1 MKSVRGYLFGSLA
14 LLAACSS
21 GLESEPPGL
30 ETLATPTTVRVSIA
44 SAADDAEELKGRAV
58 QLTGSLLDL
67 RAKDGVLQLTGLRFQ
82 NLQIPPGA
90 KIDNAYLIFKAGD
103 NDTGAVSLEVYGE
116 ASDNA
121 STFSAAVNSLSSRAK
136 TSATSVW
143 KPNSWAVGG
152 TYRAVNLAPIVQE
165 IVSRSGW
172 QRGNALALF
181 VDGSSSAG
189 ERSAIAFG
197 NPYGAAPELVV
208 TYSGG
213 AEAVAAPAP
222 SNPTTA
228 AVSGTLT
235 LKIAGTKD
243 DAEESTGVVTSGKAL
258 DFSQDRQ
265 TVALRFTEVGL
276 PRGAKITA
284 ATLSFTAIADDSAPV
299 KLQVQ
304 AEAADSA
311 APFNASFKA
320 RAKTAASASWQPETW
335 KRDQAARTPDLSSVV
350 QEVVSRGGW
359 NSGNALAF
367 YVTGD
372 RNAKRSAYAW
382 DKNPALAPV
391 LRVSYDLPQQPS
403 PAPQPAPTPTPVPTP
418 APQPTP
424 VPAPAPQPIPVPT
437 PAPQP
442 APVPAPVPAPEPPP
456 APTPEPTSE
465 PEVTPVPS
473 ASSASCLEGDAPLLT
488 LAGDYASSVLVRN
501 KSAGVRVDARDA
513 RFLAQSSFL
522 TNYNSGSFCLSGG
535 FVHNGLSDAQ
545 DWDTFHSSSAL
556 VFYNT
561 PNAVIE
567 NMTVEMTG
575 DGITFKNNNPNWLFR
590 DSYIRHAGDD
600 GVENDRFNDGTVDD
614 VLIDWAYT
622 GLSCRKEQ
630 LGEQDVPYNFTVKNT
645 LIALKPQKGTYKGTS
660 TTPPGHNQLFKVTQG
675 VTRGCQLVLRDNV
688 FLISQYAGKIDP
700 SEDLK
705 VKYDVLNRSACQGH
719 KNTIVYTGGE
729 SWYLKELRAA
739 APECFDV
746 TTDIG
751 VWKAA
756 RARWFDRHPQFSE
769 YRDAEP
775 AGATN

>member
-1 MKSVRGYLFGSLA
+1 MKLYASIYLFGSLA
-14 LLAACSS
+14 LLAACNS
-21 GLESEPPGL
+21 GLEQG
-30 ETLATPTTVRVSIA
+30 
-44 SAADDAEELKGRAV
+44 
-58 QLTGSLLDL
+58 
-67 RAKDGVLQLTGLRFQ
+67 
-82 NLQIPPGA
+82 
-90 KIDNAYLIFKAGD
+90 
-103 NDTGAVSLEVYGE
+103 
-116 ASDNA
+116 
-121 STFSAAVNSLSSRAK
+121 
-136 TSATSVW
+136 
-143 KPNSWAVGG
+143 
-152 TYRAVNLAPIVQE
+152 
-165 IVSRSGW
+165 
-172 QRGNALALF
+172 
-181 VDGSSSAG
+181 
-189 ERSAIAFG
+189 
-197 NPYGAAPELVV
+197 PELAAQAV
-208 TYSGG
+208 TQTLSI
-213 AEAVAAPAP
+213 PL
-222 SNPTTA
+222 SN
-228 AVSGTLT
+228 G
-235 LKIAGTKD
+235 KD
-243 DAEESTGVVTSGKAL
+243 DVEEGSRMVMSGKAL
-258 DFSQDRQ
+258 DFSQNRQ
-265 TVALRFTEVGL
+265 TVALRFTNVKV
-276 PRGAKITA
+276 PRGAKIKA
-284 ATLSFTAIADDSAPV
+284 ATISFTAITNDAASLR
-299 KLQVQ
+299 LQVR
-304 AEAADSA
+304 AENGDNA
-311 APFNASFKA
+311 APFGKSVKT
-320 RAKTAASASWQPETW
+320 RTKTAAVANWNPGRWQ
-335 KRDQAARTPDLSSVV
+335 RNRAVSSVDLSRVV

-359 NSGNALAF
+359 KPGNALAF
-367 YVTGD
+367 YVTGN
-372 RNAKRSAYAW
+372 RNAKRSAYSR
-382 DKNPALAPV
+382 DMDSKRTPLLKITFEQSLRPSDNPE
-391 LRVSYDLPQQPS
+391 
-403 PAPQPAPTPTPVPTP
+403 PVPNTP
-418 APQPTP
+418 DEPSAPSRPN
-424 VPAPAPQPIPVPT
+424 
-437 PAPQP
+437 
-442 APVPAPVPAPEPPP
+442 
-456 APTPEPTSE
+456 
-465 PEVTPVPS
+465 VPS
-473 ASSASCLEGDAPLLT
+473 SSCL
-488 LAGDYASSVLVRN
+488 SSGVTHKLSGNYQSRVLIRN
-501 KSAGVRVDARDA
+501 GRNVAIDARDA

-756 RARWFDRHPQFSE
+756 RARWFDRHPQFAQYKNSE
-769 YRDAEP
+769 PR
-775 AGATN
+775 GAR